1 VEAAEARETAAVEAA
16 EHWRRRGGSY
26 LIALL
31 PGVLGFLL
39 VYGAV
44 RLAQRG
50 GWPLI
55 PFITAGWLCSEALSR
70 VRSRQAGQ
78 AATKGQ

>member
-1 VEAAEARETAAVEAA
+1 VGHYLVGVFDLLIAAAA

-39 VYGAV
+39 ADGAV
-44 RLAQRG
+44 WLTQRG

-55 PFITAGWLCSEALSR
+55 PFITAGWLCSEAVWH
-70 VRSRQAGQ
+70 VRRQP
-78 AATKGQ
+78 TSHWR